1 MWQKLKLEKPNI
13 ATKVMLEHNVA
24 IVVKTHSKINTT
36 SIEVDNQMVVI
47 QIQVGRNIVENVLLD
62 GGASINIITKNL
74 KTKLGLPKPRPTPYH
89 LRMADQIISC
99 ETISLLS
106 IGVSKIKINE
116 KFELKQGT

>member
-1 MWQKLKLEKPNI
+1 
-13 ATKVMLEHNVA
+13 MLEHNVA

-62 GGASINIITKNL
+62 GGPSINIITKNL

-89 LRMADQIISC
+89 LRMADQIISG